1 MENKIK
7 DLRQQLLNFE
17 FSKSLSKNDFF
28 VSESNFY
35 AYNLL
40 LSWPKWEKKIINIHG
55 ERYSGKTHLIEIF
68 LKKNKGLIIDV
79 KKFEN
84 YDLDELRYNENIII
98 ENISDEID
106 ESLFY
111 SFIDTID
118 KYNKF
123 LILTSNKSLND
134 FNFKLEDLKSRLKNC
149 LFAEIQKPDDILIQ
163 ALITKNLADYQ
174 ITIDSKLIDFIS
186 KRITRSFTKIREF
199 ICTIDEIS
207 LKKKKPINMKII
219 KEILEGKLEN
229 I

>member
-1 MENKIK
+1 MENKIR
-7 DLRQQLLNFE
+7 DLRQQLFNFK

-84 YDLDELRYNENIII
+84 YDLDELRFNENIII

-123 LILTSNKSLND
+123 LILTSNKPLND
-134 FNFKLEDLKSRLKNC
+134 FNFKLKDLKSRIKNC

-186 KRITRSFTKIREF
+186 KIITRSYIKIREF
-199 ICTIDEIS
+199 VYIINEIS

-219 KEILEGKLEN
+219 KEILEDKLEN

>member
-7 DLRQQLLNFE
+7 DLRQQLFNFE
-17 FSKSLSKNDFF
+17 FNKSFNKNDFF

-40 LSWPKWEKKIINIHG
+40 LSWPKWEKKIINIYG

-68 LKKNKGLIIDV
+68 LEKNKGLIIDLN
-79 KKFEN
+79 KLKN
-84 YDLDELRYNENIII
+84 YDLDELRFNENIII
-98 ENISDEID
+98 DNITDKFDET
-106 ESLFY
+106 LFY
-111 SFIDTID
+111 SLIDTID

-134 FNFKLEDLKSRLKNC
+134 LNFKLDDLKSRLKNC

-174 ITIDSKLIDFIS
+174 ITLDSKLIDFIS
-186 KRITRSFTKIREF
+186 KRITRSYSKIREF
-199 ICTIDEIS
+199 VCTIDEIS

-219 KEILEGKLEN
+219 KEILEDKIEK

>member
-1 MENKIK
+1 MENKVK

-35 AYNLL
+35 AYSLL

-68 LKKNKGLIIDV
+68 LKKNKGLIIDI
-79 KKFEN
+79 KKFKN
-84 YDLDELRYNENIII
+84 YDLDELRFYENIII

-207 LKKKKPINMKII
+207 LKKNKPINMKII
-219 KEILEGKLEN
+219 KEILEDKLEN

>member
-1 MENKIK
+1 MENKVK

-35 AYNLL
+35 AYSLL

-68 LKKNKGLIIDV
+68 LKKNKGLIIDI
-79 KKFEN
+79 KKFKN
-84 YDLDELRYNENIII
+84 YDLDELRFYENIII

-123 LILTSNKSLND
+123 LILTSNKPLND

-219 KEILEGKLEN
+219 KEILEGKLGN

>member
-7 DLRQQLLNFE
+7 DLRQQLFNFE
-17 FSKSLSKNDFF
+17 FNKSFNSNDFF

-40 LSWPKWEKKIINIHG
+40 LSWPNWEKKIINIHG

-68 LKKNKGLIIDV
+68 LEKNKGLIIDIN
-79 KKFEN
+79 KLKN
-84 YDLDELRYNENIII
+84 YDLEKLRFNQNIII
-98 ENISDEID
+98 DNISEKLD

-111 SFIDTID
+111 SLIDTIE

-123 LILTSNKSLND
+123 LILTSNKSINDLNI
-134 FNFKLEDLKSRLKNC
+134 KLKDLKSRLKNC
-149 LFAEIQKPDDILIQ
+149 LFAEIQRPDDILIQ

-174 ITIDSKLIDFIS
+174 ITLDSKLIDYIS
-186 KRITRSFTKIREF
+186 KRITRSYSKIKEF
-199 ICTIDEIS
+199 VCTIDEIS

-219 KEILEGKLEN
+219 KGILEDRIEKV
-229 I
+229 

>member
-7 DLRQQLLNFE
+7 DLRQQLFDFELNNSFN
-17 FSKSLSKNDFF
+17 KNDFF

-40 LSWPKWEKKIINIHG
+40 LSWPKWEKKILNIFG

-68 LKKNKGLIIDV
+68 LEKNKGLMIDLN
-79 KKFEN
+79 KLNN
-84 YDLDELRYNENIII
+84 YDLDKLRFNENIIVD
-98 ENISDEID
+98 NLTDEFD
-106 ESLFY
+106 ETLFY
-111 SFIDTID
+111 SLIDIIE

-123 LILTSNKSLND
+123 LILTSNKSINELNL
-134 FNFKLEDLKSRLKNC
+134 KLKDLKSRLKNC

-174 ITIDSKLIDFIS
+174 ITLDSKLIDFTS
-186 KRITRSFTKIREF
+186 KRISISYTKIREF
-199 ICTIDEIS
+199 VCTIDEIS
-207 LKKKKPINMKII
+207 LKKKKPINLKII
-219 KEILEGKLEN
+219 KEILEGKFDK

>member
-1 MENKIK
+1 MENKVK
-7 DLRQQLLNFE
+7 DLRQQLFNFQ
-17 FSKSLSKNDFF
+17 FNKSFNKNDFF

-55 ERYSGKTHLIEIF
+55 ERYSGKTHLIKIF
-68 LKKNKGLIIDV
+68 LQKNNGLIIDL
-79 KKFEN
+79 KKLKN
-84 YDLDELRYNENIII
+84 YDLDKLRFNENIII
-98 ENISDEID
+98 DDIPEKFD

-111 SFIDTID
+111 TFIDTVE

-123 LILTSNKSLND
+123 LILTSNKSLKNS
-134 FNFKLEDLKSRLKNC
+134 NIKLNDLKSRLKNC

-174 ITIDSKLIDFIS
+174 ITLNSKLIDFIS
-186 KRITRSFTKIREF
+186 KRITRSYGKIREF

-219 KEILEGKLEN
+219 KEILKDRFDV

>member
-1 MENKIK
+1 MENKIR
-7 DLRQQLLNFE
+7 DLRQQLFNFK

-68 LKKNKGLIIDV
+68 LKKNKGLIIDI

-84 YDLDELRYNENIII
+84 YDLDELRFNENIII

-123 LILTSNKSLND
+123 LILTSNKPLND
-134 FNFKLEDLKSRLKNC
+134 FNFKLKDLKSRIKNC

-207 LKKKKPINMKII
+207 LKKKKPITMKII
-219 KEILEGKLEN
+219 KEILKDKLEN